1 MTPLPGHVYLVGAG
15 PGDPDLLTVGG
26 LELLR
31 AADVVIHDRLIGPEL
46 LWEIRPDAQAIDAG
60 KSPHNHTLTQERIN
74 AELVKHATAGKSV
87 VRLKGGDSFV
97 YGRGF
102 EEVEACRAASVP
114 VHVLPGVS
122 SALAG
127 PAAAGIP
134 VTHRGVART
143 VTIAT
148 PQTGAA
154 EALNDLDY
162 AALAA
167 ADTLVL
173 LMARAALREVAK
185 KLIAAG
191 RPAKTPAAVV
201 ADATLAGQR
210 AATGTLATIADAA
223 DAARVENPCVI
234 VIGQTAAYATDA
246 APIFGPLAG
255 KKIVVTR
262 PLTASARLVKLL
274 TARGATAIECPLI
287 HIEYRDPDAWPAS
300 ADGHDWA
307 VFTSLH
313 AVRGFWRTVR
323 NHGRDARFLGALKI
337 AAVGP
342 KTAAELLRV
351 GLVPDLVPAE
361 FRAAALI
368 REMAA
373 TVNGGRVFFPCGTLA
388 RDELTVGLR
397 AAGATVD
404 EFRVYDTL
412 PTPPTG
418 RAREQIARGVD
429 AVLLYSPSGVR
440 SLAENGVDLG
450 DAVVACI
457 GPTTADAARAAGYR
471 VDVVPPVYSDDGMMA
486 ALENHWTSSSPIP
499 HPPSL

>member
-15 PGDPDLLTVGG
+15 PGDPDLITAGG

-31 AADVVIHDRLIGPEL
+31 LADVVVHDRLIGPEL
-46 LWEIRPDAQAIDAG
+46 LWEIRPDAELIDAG
-60 KSPHNHTLTQERIN
+60 KAPHNHTLTQERIN
-74 AELVKHATAGKSV
+74 AALVEHAKNGRSV

-102 EEVEACRAASVP
+102 EEIEACRAAGVP

-122 SALAG
+122 SALAA

-143 VTIAT
+143 LTIAT

-173 LMARAALREVAK
+173 LMARAALREVSR

-191 RPAKTPAAVV
+191 RSETTPAAVV

-210 AATGTLATIADAA
+210 VATGTLATIADAA
-223 DAARVENPCVI
+223 DATGVSNPCVI
-234 VIGQTAAYATDA
+234 VIGETAAHATDA
-246 APIFGPLAG
+246 APAQIGPLAG

-287 HIEYRDPDAWPAS
+287 RIEYRDPDAWPADAS
-300 ADGHDWA
+300 DYDWA

-323 NHGRDARFLGALKI
+323 KHGRDARFLGCSKI

-351 GLVPDLVPAE
+351 GLVPDLVPTE
-361 FRAAALI
+361 FRAATLI
-368 REMAA
+368 REMAEQ
-373 TVNGGRVFFPCGTLA
+373 VGGGRVFFPCGTLA
-388 RDELTVGLR
+388 RDELTLGLR
-397 AAGATVD
+397 AAGAIVD

-418 RAREQIARGVD
+418 RARDAIARGVD

-440 SLAENGVDLG
+440 SLVDGSVDLKN
-450 DAVVACI
+450 AAVACI

-471 VDVVPPVYSDDGMMA
+471 VDVVPEEYSDDGMMR
-486 ALENHWTSSSPIP
+486 ALEVHLET
-499 HPPSL
+499 